1 MERPAALHF
10 INTTHP
16 GDATTSSSLSQIRS
30 HAAKEIRLR
39 ARRLRKGA
47 PPQGKKGQ
55 PRRVGQRPRNTDG
68 KRGDTAARSTK
79 ITSSNDQEDVEEPT
93 STVTAIPR
101 SRPPHSI
108 GLSPV
113 VPFWG
118 SVWPFSGKEGFL
130 FFHYVNYIIPFSN
143 GSCHR
148 NKDSSNQWLIN
159 MQLKHWIPLALSD
172 RGLMAALFLQSCHS
186 LRELNPCQNYSDMST
201 KYRLQC
207 IQSTNTSLAKTATQM
222 SDATIAKVMIM
233 AVDEFTLGNVDAWRA
248 HLTAITWMIE
258 RRGGVDALGVGG
270 FLKEVIVNTPIFCE

>member
-39 ARRLRKGA
+39 ARRLRKA
-47 PPQGKKGQ
+47 ASPQGEKGEKK
-55 PRRVGQRPRNTDG
+55 RVRKLQRNTNG
-68 KRGDTAARSTK
+68 KRGDIPVRSTK
-79 ITSSNDQEDVEEPT
+79 TTSSNGQEDVEEPT
-93 STVTAIPR
+93 SIVASMPLSLPQQVT
-101 SRPPHSI
+101 S
-108 GLSPV
+108 LSPV
-113 VPFWG
+113 TPCG
-118 SVWPFSGKEGFL
+118 GFSEKEGFL
-130 FFHYVNYIIPFSN
+130 FLHYVNYIIPFSN
-143 GSCHR
+143 GSCHK
-148 NKDSSNQWLIN
+148 NKESSNRWLIN
-159 MQLKHWIPLALSD
+159 LQLKHWIPLALSD

-186 LRELNPCQNYSDMST
+186 LAVLNPCQNYADMST

-207 IQSTNTSLAKTATQM
+207 IQSTNDSLSKTATQM

-233 AVDEFTLGNVDAWRA
+233 AVDEYTLGNVDAWRA

-270 FLKEVIVNTPIFCE
+270 FLKEVIVNTPIFYE

>member
-1 MERPAALHF
+1 MDRPAALHF

-39 ARRLRKGA
+39 ARRLRKAA
-47 PPQGKKGQ
+47 PPQSKGSET
-55 PRRVGQRPRNTDG
+55 RRVRQLQRNIDG
-68 KRGDTAARSTK
+68 KGGDTVVCSTN
-79 ITSSNDQEDVEEPT
+79 ITSNNNQEDVEEPT
-93 STVTAIPR
+93 STVASMAL
-101 SRPPHSI
+101 SRPQQAI

-113 VPFWG
+113 VSCG
-118 SVWPFSGKEGFL
+118 GFSEKEGFL
-130 FFHYVNYIIPFSN
+130 FLHYVNYVIPFSN

-148 NKDSSNQWLIN
+148 NKDSSNRWLIN
-159 MQLKHWIPLALSD
+159 LQLKYWIPLALSD
-172 RGLMAALFLQSCHS
+172 RGLMAALFLQACQS
-186 LRELNPCQNYSDMST
+186 LGALNPCQNYVDMST

-207 IQSTNTSLAKTATQM
+207 IQSTNASLATTATQM

-248 HLTAITWMIE
+248 HLAAITWMIE

-270 FLKEVIVNTPIFCE
+270 FLKEVIVNTPIFDEK

>member
-39 ARRLRKGA
+39 ARRLRKA
-47 PPQGKKGQ
+47 ALPQGKKSENKS
-55 PRRVGQRPRNTDG
+55 VGRLKRNADG
-68 KRGDTAARSTK
+68 KQADTPVRSTK
-79 ITSSNDQEDVEEPT
+79 ITSSNDQEDVEDPT
-93 STVTAIPR
+93 STVA
-101 SRPPHSI
+101 SMPPPQVI

-113 VPFWG
+113 IPCG
-118 SVWPFSGKEGFL
+118 GFSEKEGFL
-130 FFHYVNYIIPFSN
+130 FLHYINYIVPFSN

-148 NKDSSNQWLIN
+148 NKDSSNWWLIN

-186 LRELNPCQNYSDMST
+186 LEALNPCQNYADMST

-207 IQSTNTSLAKTATQM
+207 IQSTNASLAKTATQL

-270 FLKEVIVNTPIFCE
+270 FLKEVIVNTPIFYE

>member
-16 GDATTSSSLSQIRS
+16 GDATTLSSLSQIRS

-39 ARRLRKGA
+39 ARRLRKAA
-47 PPQGKKGQ
+47 PPQGKKREN
-55 PRRVGQRPRNTDG
+55 RRVGRLKRNTDG
-68 KRGDTAARSTK
+68 KQADTPVRSTK
-79 ITSSNDQEDVEEPT
+79 IASSNGQEDVEEPT
-93 STVTAIPR
+93 STVAPMPL
-101 SRPPHSI
+101 SRPSQANR
-108 GLSPV
+108 LSPA
-113 VPFWG
+113 VPCG
-118 SVWPFSGKEGFL
+118 SFSEKEGFL
-130 FFHYVNYIIPFSN
+130 FLHYVNYIIPFSN

-148 NKDSSNQWLIN
+148 NKKSSNRWLIN

-186 LRELNPCQNYSDMST
+186 LEALNPCQNYSDMST

-207 IQSTNTSLAKTATQM
+207 IQSTNASLATTASQM

-270 FLKEVIVNTPIFCE
+270 FLKEVIVNTHIFYE

>member
-39 ARRLRKGA
+39 ARRLRKAA

-55 PRRVGQRPRNTDG
+55 TRRVGQRQRNTDG
-68 KRGDTAARSTK
+68 KRGDTAVRSAK
-79 ITSSNDQEDVEEPT
+79 ITSSNGQEDVKEPT
-93 STVTAIPR
+93 STVA
-101 SRPPHSI
+101 SMLLSHPPQAI
-108 GLSPV
+108 GLSSI
-113 VPFWG
+113 VPCG
-118 SVWPFSGKEGFL
+118 GFSEKEGFL
-130 FFHYVNYIIPFSN
+130 FLHYVNYIIPFSN
-143 GSCHR
+143 GSCHK
-148 NKDSSNQWLIN
+148 NKDSSNRWLIN

-186 LRELNPCQNYSDMST
+186 LEALNPCQNYSDMSI

-207 IQSTNTSLAKTATQM
+207 IQSTNASLATTSTQM

-233 AVDEFTLGNVDAWRA
+233 AVDEFTLGNVDGWRA

-270 FLKEVIVNTPIFCE
+270 FLKEVIVNTPIFYEE

>member
-30 HAAKEIRLR
+30 HAQKEIRLR
-39 ARRLRKGA
+39 ARRLRKVAA
-47 PPQGKKGQ
+47 PQATKIEIKKPGQ
-55 PRRVGQRPRNTDG
+55 LQRNTG
-68 KRGDTAARSTK
+68 SKRGDTPVSSTNVK
-79 ITSSNDQEDVEEPT
+79 SSNNQEDVEEPT
-93 STVTAIPR
+93 STLASMAL
-101 SRPPHSI
+101 SRPQQAI

-113 VPFWG
+113 IPCG
-118 SVWPFSGKEGFL
+118 DFSEKEGFL
-130 FFHYVNYIIPFSN
+130 FLHYVNYIVPFSN

-148 NKDSSNQWLIN
+148 NKDSSSRWLIN
-159 MQLKHWIPLALSD
+159 LQLKYWIPLALSD

-186 LRELNPCQNYSDMST
+186 LGVLNPCQNYADMST

-207 IQSTNTSLAKTATQM
+207 IQSTNASLAMRATQM

-248 HLTAITWMIE
+248 HLAAITWMIE

-270 FLKEVIVNTPIFCE
+270 FLKEVIVNTPIFYES

>member
-39 ARRLRKGA
+39 ARRLRKAA
-47 PPQGKKGQ
+47 PPQGKKGENK
-55 PRRVGQRPRNTDG
+55 RAGRLKRNTDG
-68 KRGDTAARSTK
+68 KRGDTSVCSTDD
-79 ITSSNDQEDVEEPT
+79 TSKNGQEDAKEPT
-93 STVTAIPR
+93 STSALMPLCL
-101 SRPPHSI
+101 PPQAI

-113 VPFWG
+113 VPYG
-118 SVWPFSGKEGFL
+118 DFSEKEGFL
-130 FFHYVNYIIPFSN
+130 FLHYVNYIIPFSN
-143 GSCHR
+143 GSCHK
-148 NKDSSNQWLIN
+148 NKDSSNRWLIN

-186 LRELNPCQNYSDMST
+186 LGVLNPSQDYADMST

-207 IQSTNTSLAKTATQM
+207 IQSTNASLAKTATQM

-270 FLKEVIVNTPIFCE
+270 FLKEVIVNTPIFYEE

>member
-39 ARRLRKGA
+39 ARRLHKVA
-47 PPQGKKGQ
+47 PPQGKKGENK
-55 PRRVGQRPRNTDG
+55 RVGQRQRNTDR
-68 KRGDTAARSTK
+68 KRADTAVRSTK
-79 ITSSNDQEDVEEPT
+79 VTSSNGQEGVEEAT
-93 STVTAIPR
+93 STVALMPL
-101 SRPPHSI
+101 SRPPQGI

-113 VPFWG
+113 VPCET
-118 SVWPFSGKEGFL
+118 FSEKEGFL
-130 FFHYVNYIIPFSN
+130 FLHYINYIIPFSN

-148 NKDSSNQWLIN
+148 NKDSSNRWLIN

-186 LRELNPCQNYSDMST
+186 LEVLNPRQNYANMST

-207 IQSTNTSLAKTATQM
+207 IQSTNASLAKTATQM

-258 RRGGVDALGVGG
+258 KRGGIDALGVGG
-270 FLKEVIVNTPIFCE
+270 FLKEVIVNTPIFYQ

>member
-39 ARRLRKGA
+39 ARRLRKTA
-47 PPQGKKGQ
+47 PPQGNKSESK
-55 PRRVGQRPRNTDG
+55 RVGRRKRNTGG
-68 KRGDTAARSTK
+68 KRGDTPVCSTK
-79 ITSSNDQEDVEEPT
+79 ITSSNDQEDVEEPI
-93 STVTAIPR
+93 STVALTPL
-101 SRPPHSI
+101 SHSQQVI
-108 GLSPV
+108 SLSPV
-113 VPFWG
+113 VPFG
-118 SVWPFSGKEGFL
+118 GFSEKEGFL
-130 FFHYVNYIIPFSN
+130 FLHYINYIIPFSN
-143 GSCHR
+143 GSCHK
-148 NKDSSNQWLIN
+148 NNDGSSRWLIN

-186 LRELNPCQNYSDMST
+186 LGALNPCQDYADMST

-207 IQSTNTSLAKTATQM
+207 IQSTNASLAKTATQM
-222 SDATIAKVMIM
+222 SDSTIAKVMIM

-270 FLKEVIVNTPIFCE
+270 FLKEVIVNTPIFHE

>member
-39 ARRLRKGA
+39 ARRLRKAA
-47 PPQGKKGQ
+47 PLQDKKSEKK
-55 PRRVGQRPRNTDG
+55 RVGQRQRNTDG
-68 KRGDTAARSTK
+68 KRGDTPVRSTK
-79 ITSSNDQEDVEEPT
+79 ITPSNSQEDVEEPT
-93 STVTAIPR
+93 SIVASMPL
-101 SRPPHSI
+101 SRTPQAV
-108 GLSPV
+108 GLSPA
-113 VPFWG
+113 VPCG
-118 SVWPFSGKEGFL
+118 NFSEKEGFL
-130 FFHYVNYIIPFSN
+130 FLHYVNYIIPFSN

-148 NKDSSNQWLIN
+148 NKDSSNRWLIN

-186 LRELNPCQNYSDMST
+186 LGVLNPCQNYADMST

-207 IQSTNTSLAKTATQM
+207 IQSTNASLATTAEQM

-258 RRGGVDALGVGG
+258 ARGGVDALGVGG
-270 FLKEVIVNTPIFCE
+270 FLKEVIVNTPIFYE

>member
-47 PPQGKKGQ
+47 PPQGRESEKKRIRQ
-55 PRRVGQRPRNTDG
+55 PQLKTGG
-68 KRGDTAARSTK
+68 KRGDTPVRSTK
-79 ITSSNDQEDVEEPT
+79 ITSRNGQDDVEEPA
-93 STVTAIPR
+93 SAVASIAQSLPRQAI
-101 SRPPHSI
+101 S
-108 GLSPV
+108 LSPV
-113 VPFWG
+113 IPCG
-118 SVWPFSGKEGFL
+118 GFSEKEGFL
-130 FFHYVNYIIPFSN
+130 FLHYVNYIIPFSN
-143 GSCHR
+143 GSCHK
-148 NKDSSNQWLIN
+148 NKDSSNRWLIN

-186 LRELNPCQNYSDMST
+186 LGALNSCQNYADMST
-201 KYRLQC
+201 KYRIQC
-207 IQSTNTSLAKTATQM
+207 IQSTNASLATTATQL

-270 FLKEVIVNTPIFCE
+270 FLKEVIVNTPIFYE